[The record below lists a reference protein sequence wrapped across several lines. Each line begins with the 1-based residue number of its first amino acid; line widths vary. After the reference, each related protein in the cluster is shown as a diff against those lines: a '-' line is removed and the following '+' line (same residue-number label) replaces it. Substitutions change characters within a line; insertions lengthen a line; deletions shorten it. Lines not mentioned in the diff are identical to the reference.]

1 MTAGPILGY
10 AKSQNEALPPQKK
23 PKELTK
29 GTWFLKLPILSAFV
43 ERIDYFVR
51 DKLQMLFLKDIFLKD
66 KVTNHLKRLH
76 TYHESEILSEF
87 FKLFLMHLRSF
98 LLTFLFKIKQSK
110 IRFSRF

>member
-51 DKLQMLFLKDIFLKD
+51 DKLQMLFLKD

-76 TYHESEILSEF
+76 TYHESEILSD
-87 FKLFLMHLRSF
+87 
-98 LLTFLFKIKQSK
+98 
-110 IRFSRF
+110 